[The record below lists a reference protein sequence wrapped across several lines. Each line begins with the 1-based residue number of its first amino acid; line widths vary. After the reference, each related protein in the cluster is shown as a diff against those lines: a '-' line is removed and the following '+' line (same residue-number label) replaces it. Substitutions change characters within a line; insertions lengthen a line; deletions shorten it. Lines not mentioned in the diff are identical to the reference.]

1 MELHSARRLLLLRV
15 LIGCLVAVVA
25 AAQTPTQLKVFR
37 GTVVHSRVPT
47 EMEVLEDYLI
57 GFDESNYGTVSCRYR
72 SWDIHN
78 EGNRCAYIIAHCG
91 QCSKTLDHMCK
102 AILCFSRIS
111 CLVLKL

>member
-1 MELHSARRLLLLRV
+1 MELHSARLLLFRV

-57 GFDESNYGTVSCRYR
+57 GFDESNYGTVSCRIRTLRTPLRVHYSASR
-72 SWDIHN
+72 P
-78 EGNRCAYIIAHCG
+78 IAARRLINFLPVMG
-91 QCSKTLDHMCK
+91 
-102 AILCFSRIS
+102 AF
-111 CLVLKL
+111 V